1 MFEVNPRNVE
11 ASDRETITKTER
23 LRGERNML
31 HCGGK
36 KKYNVVNLKC
46 SPEC

>member
-1 MFEVNPRNVE
+1 MSEVNPRNVE
-11 ASDRETITKTER
+11 ATDSETITKTER
-23 LRGERNML
+23 LGGKETYFIG
-31 HCGGK
+31 GGK